1 MLFAHK
7 APLVLE
13 RDPVRSRRVM
23 GRGRSTEI
31 CERRENER
39 WCVQYGGG
47 AWLGCNV
54 DLTLSGT
61 SPPALLASSEGFEAA
76 ESIHLANAADARM
89 GNYWQKKGVKRQRG
103 LPGDASEFGRFK
115 LCAASK

>member
-1 MLFAHK
+1 MEMLFAHK

-23 GRGRSTEI
+23 GRGRSSEI
-31 CERRENER
+31 CERWDAER

-47 AWLGCNV
+47 VWLGCNA
-54 DLTLSGT
+54 DLALSGT

-76 ESIHLANAADARM
+76 ESIHLANTMSARM
-89 GNYWQKKGVKRQRG
+89 G
-103 LPGDASEFGRFK
+103 D
-115 LCAASK
+115 